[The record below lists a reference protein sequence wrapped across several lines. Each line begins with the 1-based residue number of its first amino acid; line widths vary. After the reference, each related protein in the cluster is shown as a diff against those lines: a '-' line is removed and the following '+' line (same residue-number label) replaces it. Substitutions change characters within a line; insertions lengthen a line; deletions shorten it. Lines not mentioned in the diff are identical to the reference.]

1 LTKEKKKTELE
12 QEEFGMEFSPEE
24 LEVTE
29 EKYMKELNSFV
40 LTEEQKQFSALPSK
54 FEEINEGQ
62 YRVVILSDNTP
73 VGFFL
78 LNSNERVK
86 KYSNNLNALLL
97 TALSIN
103 HTEQGKGYAKQGMT
117 LLVEFVKTEFPNY
130 DEIVLVVDNDN
141 IPAQKLYLK
150 VGFEDTNERL
160 IGRIGEEIIMRQLIK

>member
-1 LTKEKKKTELE
+1 MEKLKRVELKH
-12 QEEFGMEFSPEE
+12 FSSEYIEE
-24 LEVTE
+24 LNT
-29 EKYMKELNSFV
+29 FV
-40 LTEEQKQFSALPSK
+40 LTEEQKQFSSLPSK
-54 FEEINEGQ
+54 FEEVTEGQ
-62 YRVVILSDNTP
+62 YRIVILSDNTP

-103 HTEQGKGYAKQGMT
+103 HSEQGKGYAKQGMT
-117 LLVEFVKTEFPNY
+117 LLVKFVKTEFPNCN
-130 DEIVLVVDNDN
+130 ELVLVVDKDN

>member
-1 LTKEKKKTELE
+1 MGKLKVVELKH
-12 QEEFGMEFSPEE
+12 FSN
-24 LEVTE
+24 
-29 EKYMKELNSFV
+29 KYMNELNSFV

-54 FEEINEGQ
+54 FEEVNEGQ
-62 YRVVILSDNTP
+62 YRIVILSDNTP

-103 HTEQGKGYAKQGMT
+103 LTEQGKGYAKQGMA
-117 LLVEFVKTEFPNY
+117 LLVEFIKTEFPNC
-130 DEIVLVVDNDN
+130 DEIVLVVDKDN

>member
-1 LTKEKKKTELE
+1 MEKLKRVELKH
-12 QEEFGMEFSPEE
+12 FSSE
-24 LEVTE
+24 
-29 EKYMKELNSFV
+29 YMKELNSFV

>member
-1 LTKEKKKTELE
+1 MVKYRKNNWGNYHMEKLKRVELKH
-12 QEEFGMEFSPEE
+12 FSS
-24 LEVTE
+24 
-29 EKYMKELNSFV
+29 KYMEELNSFV
-40 LTEEQKQFSALPSK
+40 LTEEQKQFSALPSN

-62 YRVVILSDNTP
+62 YRIVILSDHTP

-86 KYSNNLNALLL
+86 KYSNNSNALLL

-103 HTEQGKGYAKQGMT
+103 HAEQGKGYAKQGMI
-117 LLVEFVKTEFPNY
+117 LLVEFVLSEFPHCN
-130 DEIVLVVDNDN
+130 ELVLVVDKDN

-160 IGRIGEEIIMRQLIK
+160 IGRIGEEIIMRQFIK

>member
-1 LTKEKKKTELE
+1 MEKLKRVELKH
-12 QEEFGMEFSPEE
+12 FSSEYIEE
-24 LEVTE
+24 LNT
-29 EKYMKELNSFV
+29 FV
-40 LTEEQKQFSALPSK
+40 LTEEQKQFSSLPSK
-54 FEEINEGQ
+54 FEEVTEGQ
-62 YRVVILSDNTP
+62 YRIVILSDNTP

-117 LLVEFVKTEFPNY
+117 LLVKFVKTEFPNCN
-130 DEIVLVVDNDN
+130 ELVLVVDKDN

-160 IGRIGEEIIMRQLIK
+160 IGRIGEEIILRQLIK

>member
-1 LTKEKKKTELE
+1 MEKLKRVELKH
-12 QEEFGMEFSPEE
+12 FSNE
-24 LEVTE
+24 
-29 EKYMKELNSFV
+29 YMKELNSFV

-62 YRVVILSDNTP
+62 YRIVILSDNTP

-86 KYSNNLNALLL
+86 KYSNNLNAMLL

-117 LLVEFVKTEFPNY
+117 LLVEFVKTEFPNF
-130 DEIVLVVDNDN
+130 DEIVLVVDKDN